1 MNNTSKLLSAF
12 ILLVTAMS
20 LMGCQ
25 DQDFEQEVKTSS
37 NTTGTYTYQ
46 LSVGTDPATR
56 SLKGGQPGADGK
68 AEPIQSY
75 WSKQTDQLIAY
86 TYSSKNDRPTYD
98 VLSAVQDGQQTSGFT
113 GTIVTTS
120 TVSKGTSIFLFYP
133 ASAAVDENQENG
145 KEVDR
150 REYKGKV
157 LYPLESSSTS
167 SGGSSYNIRLPGDY
181 VDGKLS
187 GYSSAL
193 INEELGYNLNSY
205 HKNQTNISRNV
216 HLDISSQDGT
226 IETIGK
232 KFDFQYATKSVEK
245 VSNDNVQVGRVTMK
259 HLMGMLGIRFAT
271 PDGNILQAK
280 EIQGVYISNVKSF
293 AVFDLIFGKFDDGG
307 MNDYTTN
314 IMLDLRGYPA
324 TTTNLKN
331 YIYAS
336 LFPGTYSNVR
346 IIVVTKENKCYEKTW
361 KTLKVE
367 AGKRILNN
375 VLFTKEI
382 KADQPFVEVA
392 GVKWATGNF
401 ITDADGS
408 SNGRIAPEQWTISKN
423 YIVWDNLGKLAK
435 TVHDVFDYTPQF
447 VDHHPFNKDYQNLN
461 KDIVYNSTKTNNGT
475 TYYRIPTLD
484 DFVALITKAHIIPAY
499 CLDAGGRKIYGVY
512 CYDTN
517 SITPLFRR
525 EVSYQELYKFN
536 NVTGLVRANKGLFL
550 PYSDLY
556 KRNTTT
562 AALGTYMATQLSQKG
577 KFNSYY
583 YFFFGYEYE
592 SNWMLTDD
600 NNADKRIAAIRPVY
614 VTPTKP

>member
-280 EIQGVYISNVKSF
+280 EIQGVYISNVKSL
-293 AVFDLIFGKFDDGG
+293 AVFDLIFG
-307 MNDYTTN
+307 
-314 IMLDLRGYPA
+314 
-324 TTTNLKN
+324 
-331 YIYAS
+331 
-336 LFPGTYSNVR
+336 
-346 IIVVTKENKCYEKTW
+346 
-361 KTLKVE
+361 
-367 AGKRILNN
+367 
-375 VLFTKEI
+375 
-382 KADQPFVEVA
+382 
-392 GVKWATGNF
+392 
-401 ITDADGS
+401 
-408 SNGRIAPEQWTISKN
+408 
-423 YIVWDNLGKLAK
+423 
-435 TVHDVFDYTPQF
+435 
-447 VDHHPFNKDYQNLN
+447 
-461 KDIVYNSTKTNNGT
+461 
-475 TYYRIPTLD
+475 
-484 DFVALITKAHIIPAY
+484 
-499 CLDAGGRKIYGVY
+499 
-512 CYDTN
+512 
-517 SITPLFRR
+517 
-525 EVSYQELYKFN
+525 
-536 NVTGLVRANKGLFL
+536 
-550 PYSDLY
+550 
-556 KRNTTT
+556 
-562 AALGTYMATQLSQKG
+562 
-577 KFNSYY
+577 
-583 YFFFGYEYE
+583 
-592 SNWMLTDD
+592 
-600 NNADKRIAAIRPVY
+600 
-614 VTPTKP
+614 